1 MNETRRDDA
10 NAEKSS
16 SRLTAVEDAS
26 FVLAAGLWL
35 AAAVFVMLASCLSL
49 CLSLPVVGAARL
61 GVSWCSGSTPDG

>member
-35 AAAVFVMLASCLSL
+35 AAAVFVMLASC